1 MYVCL
6 LTVSGDRITRKQFS
20 HVWNSLVAFLHYP
33 CLTISRIIIFFTFF
47 FFGILTFTSLVLLCG
62 DPLNSE
68 PNNLEGFLFHN
79 YLISGFIYGSL
90 SFNEDAWGNKGRIL
104 LYFLCFQN
112 FCFLITDDFSV
123 VEKLFF

>member
-6 LTVSGDRITRKQFS
+6 LTVSGNRITRMQFS
-20 HVWNSLVAFLHYP
+20 HVRNSLVAFLHYP
-33 CLTISRIIIFFTFF
+33 CLTVSRIIIFFFFSF
-47 FFGILTFTSLVLLCG
+47 FFGKLTFTSLVMLCG

-79 YLISGFIYGSL
+79 YLISGFIYGS
-90 SFNEDAWGNKGRIL
+90 FNEDAWGNKGRIL

-112 FCFLITDDFSV
+112 FCSLITDDFSV
-123 VEKLFF
+123 VEKLVF